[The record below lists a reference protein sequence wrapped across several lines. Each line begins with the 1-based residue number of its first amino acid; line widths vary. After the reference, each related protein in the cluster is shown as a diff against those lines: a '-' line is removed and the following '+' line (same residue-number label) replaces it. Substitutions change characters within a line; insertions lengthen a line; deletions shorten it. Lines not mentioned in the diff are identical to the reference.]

1 MCREQLKAPEVPSG
15 AIDYLTLQLTTI
27 SAAFQLHFSTFK
39 PLFPL
44 I

>member
-15 AIDYLTLQLTTI
+15 AIDYLTLQLMTI
-27 SAAFQLHFSTFK
+27 SAAFQH
-39 PLFPL
+39 

>member
-15 AIDYLTLQLTTI
+15 AIDYLTLQLMTTV
-27 SAAFQLHFSTFK
+27 FQLHSSTFQ